1 MGQEVVDKNKIFYSI
16 LHNDSQIKFEV
27 TDDILFLGNFIG
39 SHPQILRGIYKKYR
53 KLELEYHHKPKIGA
67 PIDVYFDYG
76 EDGGDRTVTFKRQR
90 VTVKFSEDDFLIF
103 LAKVDAVYSEI
114 LPIGTVV
121 ELDEEMMP
129 PVIKEQIKNSGI
141 AELVV
146 ITGRKVP
153 LQKPFDRYLVD
164 YYAYL
169 WPIGQLPVSVPIT
182 VSNMMISKVV
192 HMGWQHPLDETFSME
207 VLRATQ
213 LAKEQNSTA
222 FMPMD
227 EGLEYFKTRATDSQ
241 ILDLFG
247 GEEES

>member
-146 ITGRKVP
+146 ITGRKAP
-153 LQKPFDRYLVD
+153 LQK
-164 YYAYL
+164 
-169 WPIGQLPVSVPIT
+169 
-182 VSNMMISKVV
+182 
-192 HMGWQHPLDETFSME
+192 PLDETFSMD

-247 GEEES
+247 GEDES